1 MEDKKV
7 LRFKFKKYGPIVYIG
22 HLDIMRFF
30 QKAIRRSGIDAAYT
44 EGFSPHL
51 KLSFAQPLS
60 VGVETDGDYFDLEME
75 TLPDLNTLVS
85 EMNKQCVDGIEILN
99 VTLLNDD
106 VQNGM
111 SSVKAADYIYSFES
125 LLGEK
130 ELLDKFFSQETYI
143 FEYVRKED
151 NIVYL
156 VFENKELIDI
166 EFEKENELPVGT
178 KCVGKVSKIAKDINS
193 AFILLPD
200 KSTAYLKNIPADL
213 KCEQNI
219 AVEIT
224 RASSKGK
231 LPSVTL
237 INEYIEH
244 RTDLSIIE
252 KGPKTYEKLL
262 LKYKFDRILTDIDN
276 ILKEIKEFIN
286 SNNVIDLS
294 ELILYND
301 LMVSL
306 STLYSVSA
314 RLKEATSKVI
324 WLKSGANIV
333 IEETSAFTVIDVNSA
348 KKDNKKSNSYL
359 EINKEAAAEI
369 FRQMN
374 LRNLSGIILIDFIN
388 LEREEYKIL
397 MDELNNLAKTQK
409 SFTKV
414 VDITALGIAEITR
427 KKEGITLSDIVK

>member
-1 MEDKKV
+1 MIKPSVKNEDA
-7 LRFKFKKYGPIVYIG
+7 KKYVNSSGLELVIV
-22 HLDIMRFF
+22 
-30 QKAIRRSGIDAAYT
+30 K
-44 EGFSPHL
+44 
-51 KLSFAQPLS
+51 K
-60 VGVETDGDYFDLEME
+60 
-75 TLPDLNTLVS
+75 
-85 EMNKQCVDGIEILN
+85 
-99 VTLLNDD
+99 DD
-106 VQNGM
+106 
-111 SSVKAADYIYSFES
+111 SI
-125 LLGEK
+125 
-130 ELLDKFFSQETYI
+130 I
-143 FEYVRKED
+143 
-151 NIVYL
+151 YL

-166 EFEKENELPVGT
+166 EFDKENELPIGT

-193 AFILLPD
+193 AYILLPD
-200 KSTAYLKNIPADL
+200 KSKAFLKNISTDL

-224 RASSKGK
+224 RVSSKGK
-231 LPSVTL
+231 LPSVS
-237 INEYIEH
+237 IIDEDIEH
-244 RTDLSIIE
+244 RSDLSVIE
-252 KGPKTYEKLL
+252 YGQKTYEKLL
-262 LKYKFDRILTDIDN
+262 TRYKFDRILTDIDN
-276 ILKEIKEFIN
+276 IFKEIKEFIN
-286 SNNVIDLS
+286 SSNVIDLS
-294 ELILYND
+294 EVILYND

-348 KKDNKKSNSYL
+348 KKDNKKVNSFL
-359 EINKEAAAEI
+359 EINKEAAKEI

-397 MDELNNLAKTQK
+397 LDELNVLAKSQK

>member
-1 MEDKKV
+1 MIKPSVKNEDA
-7 LRFKFKKYGPIVYIG
+7 KKYVNSSGLELVIV
-22 HLDIMRFF
+22 
-30 QKAIRRSGIDAAYT
+30 K
-44 EGFSPHL
+44 
-51 KLSFAQPLS
+51 K
-60 VGVETDGDYFDLEME
+60 
-75 TLPDLNTLVS
+75 
-85 EMNKQCVDGIEILN
+85 
-99 VTLLNDD
+99 DD
-106 VQNGM
+106 
-111 SSVKAADYIYSFES
+111 SI
-125 LLGEK
+125 
-130 ELLDKFFSQETYI
+130 I
-143 FEYVRKED
+143 
-151 NIVYL
+151 YL

-166 EFEKENELPVGT
+166 EFEKENELPLGT

-193 AFILLPD
+193 AYILLPD
-200 KSTAYLKNIPADL
+200 KSKAFLKNIPPDL

-224 RASSKGK
+224 RVSSKGK
-231 LPSVTL
+231 LPSVSL
-237 INEYIEH
+237 IDEDIEH
-244 RTDLSIIE
+244 RADLSIIE
-252 KGPKTYEKLL
+252 YGPKTYEKLL
-262 LKYKFDRILTDIDN
+262 FRYKFDRILTDIDN
-276 ILKEIKEFIN
+276 IFKEIKEFIN
-286 SNNVIDLS
+286 SSNVIDLS
-294 ELILYND
+294 EVILYND

-348 KKDNKKSNSYL
+348 KKDNKKTNSFL
-359 EINKEAAAEI
+359 EINKEAAKEI

-397 MDELNNLAKTQK
+397 LYELNNLVKTQK

-427 KKEGITLSDIVK
+427 KKEGVTLSDIVK

>member
-1 MEDKKV
+1 MIKPTVKNEDA
-7 LRFKFKKYGPIVYIG
+7 KKYVNS
-22 HLDIMRFF
+22 
-30 QKAIRRSGIDAAYT
+30 SG
-44 EGFSPHL
+44 
-51 KLSFAQPLS
+51 
-60 VGVETDGDYFDLEME
+60 LE
-75 TLPDLNTLVS
+75 LV
-85 EMNKQCVDGIEILN
+85 I
-99 VTLLNDD
+99 
-106 VQNGM
+106 
-111 SSVKAADYIYSFES
+111 
-125 LLGEK
+125 
-130 ELLDKFFSQETYI
+130 
-143 FEYVRKED
+143 VRKD
-151 NIVYL
+151 NNIVYL

-219 AVEIT
+219 PVEIT

-348 KKDNKKSNSYL
+348 KKDNKKSNSFL

>member
-1 MEDKKV
+1 MIKPTVKNEDA
-7 LRFKFKKYGPIVYIG
+7 KKYVNSSGLELVIV
-22 HLDIMRFF
+22 
-30 QKAIRRSGIDAAYT
+30 K
-44 EGFSPHL
+44 
-51 KLSFAQPLS
+51 K
-60 VGVETDGDYFDLEME
+60 
-75 TLPDLNTLVS
+75 
-85 EMNKQCVDGIEILN
+85 
-99 VTLLNDD
+99 DD
-106 VQNGM
+106 
-111 SSVKAADYIYSFES
+111 S
-125 LLGEK
+125 
-130 ELLDKFFSQETYI
+130 
-143 FEYVRKED
+143 
-151 NIVYL
+151 IVYL

-200 KSTAYLKNIPADL
+200 KNTAYLKNIPADL

-219 AVEIT
+219 AVE
-224 RASSKGK
+224 KGWNWI
-231 LPSVTL
+231 S
-237 INEYIEH
+237 EDIEH

-348 KKDNKKSNSYL
+348 KKDNKKSNSFL

>member
-1 MEDKKV
+1 MIKPTVKNEDA
-7 LRFKFKKYGPIVYIG
+7 KKY
-22 HLDIMRFF
+22 MNS
-30 QKAIRRSGIDAAYT
+30 SG
-44 EGFSPHL
+44 
-51 KLSFAQPLS
+51 
-60 VGVETDGDYFDLEME
+60 LE
-75 TLPDLNTLVS
+75 LV
-85 EMNKQCVDGIEILN
+85 I
-99 VTLLNDD
+99 
-106 VQNGM
+106 
-111 SSVKAADYIYSFES
+111 
-125 LLGEK
+125 
-130 ELLDKFFSQETYI
+130 
-143 FEYVRKED
+143 VRKDD

-237 INEYIEH
+237 INEDIEH

-252 KGPKTYEKLL
+252 KGPKIYEKLL

-294 ELILYND
+294 EVILYND

-314 RLKEATSKVI
+314 KLKEATSKVI

>member
-1 MEDKKV
+1 MIKPTVKNEDA
-7 LRFKFKKYGPIVYIG
+7 KKYVNS
-22 HLDIMRFF
+22 
-30 QKAIRRSGIDAAYT
+30 SG
-44 EGFSPHL
+44 
-51 KLSFAQPLS
+51 
-60 VGVETDGDYFDLEME
+60 LE
-75 TLPDLNTLVS
+75 LV
-85 EMNKQCVDGIEILN
+85 I
-99 VTLLNDD
+99 
-106 VQNGM
+106 
-111 SSVKAADYIYSFES
+111 
-125 LLGEK
+125 
-130 ELLDKFFSQETYI
+130 
-143 FEYVRKED
+143 VRKD
-151 NIVYL
+151 YNIVYL

-178 KCVGKVSKIAKDINS
+178 KCVGKVSKIEKDINS

-314 RLKEATSKVI
+314 RLKEATSNVI

-348 KKDNKKSNSYL
+348 KKDNKKSNSFL

>member
-1 MEDKKV
+1 MIKPTVKNEDA
-7 LRFKFKKYGPIVYIG
+7 KKYVNS
-22 HLDIMRFF
+22 
-30 QKAIRRSGIDAAYT
+30 SG
-44 EGFSPHL
+44 
-51 KLSFAQPLS
+51 
-60 VGVETDGDYFDLEME
+60 LE
-75 TLPDLNTLVS
+75 LV
-85 EMNKQCVDGIEILN
+85 I
-99 VTLLNDD
+99 
-106 VQNGM
+106 
-111 SSVKAADYIYSFES
+111 
-125 LLGEK
+125 
-130 ELLDKFFSQETYI
+130 
-143 FEYVRKED
+143 VRKDD

-237 INEYIEH
+237 INEDIEH

-252 KGPKTYEKLL
+252 KGPKIYEKLL
-262 LKYKFDRILTDIDN
+262 LKYKFNRILTDIDN

-348 KKDNKKSNSYL
+348 KKDNKKSNSFL

>member
-1 MEDKKV
+1 MIKPTVKNEDA
-7 LRFKFKKYGPIVYIG
+7 KKYVNSSGLELVIV
-22 HLDIMRFF
+22 
-30 QKAIRRSGIDAAYT
+30 K
-44 EGFSPHL
+44 
-51 KLSFAQPLS
+51 K
-60 VGVETDGDYFDLEME
+60 
-75 TLPDLNTLVS
+75 
-85 EMNKQCVDGIEILN
+85 
-99 VTLLNDD
+99 DD
-106 VQNGM
+106 
-111 SSVKAADYIYSFES
+111 S
-125 LLGEK
+125 
-130 ELLDKFFSQETYI
+130 
-143 FEYVRKED
+143 
-151 NIVYL
+151 IVYL

-237 INEYIEH
+237 INEDIEH

-294 ELILYND
+294 EVILYND

-397 MDELNNLAKTQK
+397 MNELNDLAKKQK

>member
-1 MEDKKV
+1 MIKPSVKNEDA
-7 LRFKFKKYGPIVYIG
+7 KKYVNSSGLELVIV
-22 HLDIMRFF
+22 
-30 QKAIRRSGIDAAYT
+30 K
-44 EGFSPHL
+44 
-51 KLSFAQPLS
+51 K
-60 VGVETDGDYFDLEME
+60 
-75 TLPDLNTLVS
+75 
-85 EMNKQCVDGIEILN
+85 
-99 VTLLNDD
+99 DD
-106 VQNGM
+106 
-111 SSVKAADYIYSFES
+111 SI
-125 LLGEK
+125 
-130 ELLDKFFSQETYI
+130 I
-143 FEYVRKED
+143 
-151 NIVYL
+151 YL

-166 EFEKENELPVGT
+166 EFDKENELPIGT

-193 AFILLPD
+193 AYILLPD
-200 KSTAYLKNIPADL
+200 KSKAFLKNISTDL

-224 RASSKGK
+224 RVSSKGK
-231 LPSVTL
+231 LPSVS
-237 INEYIEH
+237 IIDEDIEH
-244 RTDLSIIE
+244 RSDLSVIE
-252 KGPKTYEKLL
+252 YGQKTYEKLL
-262 LKYKFDRILTDIDN
+262 TRYKFDRILTDIDN
-276 ILKEIKEFIN
+276 IFKEIKEFIN
-286 SNNVIDLS
+286 SSNVIDLS
-294 ELILYND
+294 EVILYND

-348 KKDNKKSNSYL
+348 KKDNKNTNSYL
-359 EINKEAAAEI
+359 EINKEAAREI

-397 MDELNNLAKTQK
+397 LDELNFLAKTQK

>member
-1 MEDKKV
+1 MIKPAVKNEDA
-7 LRFKFKKYGPIVYIG
+7 KKYVNSSGLELVIV
-22 HLDIMRFF
+22 
-30 QKAIRRSGIDAAYT
+30 K
-44 EGFSPHL
+44 
-51 KLSFAQPLS
+51 K
-60 VGVETDGDYFDLEME
+60 
-75 TLPDLNTLVS
+75 
-85 EMNKQCVDGIEILN
+85 
-99 VTLLNDD
+99 DD
-106 VQNGM
+106 
-111 SSVKAADYIYSFES
+111 S
-125 LLGEK
+125 
-130 ELLDKFFSQETYI
+130 
-143 FEYVRKED
+143 
-151 NIVYL
+151 IVYL
-156 VFENKELIDI
+156 VFENKELTDI

-193 AFILLPD
+193 AYVLLPD
-200 KSTAYLKNIPADL
+200 KSTAFLKNIPTDL

-219 AVEIT
+219 AVQIT

-231 LPSVTL
+231 LPSVSL
-237 INEYIEH
+237 IKEDIEH

-252 KGPKTYEKLL
+252 YCSKAYEKLL
-262 LKYKFDRILTDIDN
+262 SKYKFDRILTDIDN
-276 ILKEIKEFIN
+276 IFKEIKEFIN

-314 RLKEATSKVI
+314 RLKEATTKLV

-348 KKDNKKSNSYL
+348 KKDNKKTNSFL
-359 EINKEAAAEI
+359 EINIEAAKEI

-397 MDELNNLAKTQK
+397 LDELNNLAKMQK

>member
-1 MEDKKV
+1 MIKPTVKNEDA
-7 LRFKFKKYGPIVYIG
+7 KKYVNS
-22 HLDIMRFF
+22 
-30 QKAIRRSGIDAAYT
+30 SG
-44 EGFSPHL
+44 
-51 KLSFAQPLS
+51 
-60 VGVETDGDYFDLEME
+60 LE
-75 TLPDLNTLVS
+75 LV
-85 EMNKQCVDGIEILN
+85 I
-99 VTLLNDD
+99 
-106 VQNGM
+106 
-111 SSVKAADYIYSFES
+111 
-125 LLGEK
+125 
-130 ELLDKFFSQETYI
+130 
-143 FEYVRKED
+143 VRKDD

-324 WLKSGANIV
+324 WLKSGANIF

>member
-1 MEDKKV
+1 MIKPSVKNEDA
-7 LRFKFKKYGPIVYIG
+7 KKYVNSSGLELVIV
-22 HLDIMRFF
+22 
-30 QKAIRRSGIDAAYT
+30 K
-44 EGFSPHL
+44 
-51 KLSFAQPLS
+51 K
-60 VGVETDGDYFDLEME
+60 
-75 TLPDLNTLVS
+75 
-85 EMNKQCVDGIEILN
+85 
-99 VTLLNDD
+99 DD
-106 VQNGM
+106 
-111 SSVKAADYIYSFES
+111 SI
-125 LLGEK
+125 
-130 ELLDKFFSQETYI
+130 I
-143 FEYVRKED
+143 
-151 NIVYL
+151 YL

-166 EFEKENELPVGT
+166 EFDKENELPIGT

-193 AFILLPD
+193 AYILLPD
-200 KSTAYLKNIPADL
+200 KSKAFLKNISTDL

-224 RASSKGK
+224 RVSSKGK
-231 LPSVTL
+231 LPSVS
-237 INEYIEH
+237 IIDEDIEH
-244 RTDLSIIE
+244 RSDLSVIE
-252 KGPKTYEKLL
+252 YGQKTYEKLL
-262 LKYKFDRILTDIDN
+262 TRYKFDRILTDIDN
-276 ILKEIKEFIN
+276 IFKEIKEFIN
-286 SNNVIDLS
+286 SSNVIDLS
-294 ELILYND
+294 EVILYND

-348 KKDNKKSNSYL
+348 KKDNKNTNSYL
-359 EINKEAAAEI
+359 EINKEAAREI

-397 MDELNNLAKTQK
+397 LDELNVLAKTQK

-427 KKEGITLSDIVK
+427 KKEGVTLSDIVK

>member
-1 MEDKKV
+1 MIKPTVKNEDA
-7 LRFKFKKYGPIVYIG
+7 KKYVNSSGLELVIV
-22 HLDIMRFF
+22 
-30 QKAIRRSGIDAAYT
+30 K
-44 EGFSPHL
+44 
-51 KLSFAQPLS
+51 K
-60 VGVETDGDYFDLEME
+60 
-75 TLPDLNTLVS
+75 
-85 EMNKQCVDGIEILN
+85 
-99 VTLLNDD
+99 DD
-106 VQNGM
+106 
-111 SSVKAADYIYSFES
+111 S
-125 LLGEK
+125 
-130 ELLDKFFSQETYI
+130 
-143 FEYVRKED
+143 
-151 NIVYL
+151 IVYL

-231 LPSVTL
+231 LPSVSL
-237 INEYIEH
+237 INEDIGH

-294 ELILYND
+294 EVILYND

-348 KKDNKKSNSYL
+348 KKDNKKSNSFL

-397 MDELNNLAKTQK
+397 MDELNDLAKKQK

>member
-1 MEDKKV
+1 MIKPTVKNEDA
-7 LRFKFKKYGPIVYIG
+7 KKYINS
-22 HLDIMRFF
+22 
-30 QKAIRRSGIDAAYT
+30 SG
-44 EGFSPHL
+44 
-51 KLSFAQPLS
+51 
-60 VGVETDGDYFDLEME
+60 LE
-75 TLPDLNTLVS
+75 LV
-85 EMNKQCVDGIEILN
+85 I
-99 VTLLNDD
+99 
-106 VQNGM
+106 
-111 SSVKAADYIYSFES
+111 
-125 LLGEK
+125 
-130 ELLDKFFSQETYI
+130 
-143 FEYVRKED
+143 VRKDD

-237 INEYIEH
+237 INEDIEH

-294 ELILYND
+294 EVILYND

-314 RLKEATSKVI
+314 KLKEATSKVI

-409 SFTKV
+409 SFIKV

>member
-1 MEDKKV
+1 MIKPTVKNEDA
-7 LRFKFKKYGPIVYIG
+7 KKYVNS
-22 HLDIMRFF
+22 
-30 QKAIRRSGIDAAYT
+30 SG
-44 EGFSPHL
+44 
-51 KLSFAQPLS
+51 
-60 VGVETDGDYFDLEME
+60 LE
-75 TLPDLNTLVS
+75 LV
-85 EMNKQCVDGIEILN
+85 I
-99 VTLLNDD
+99 
-106 VQNGM
+106 
-111 SSVKAADYIYSFES
+111 
-125 LLGEK
+125 
-130 ELLDKFFSQETYI
+130 
-143 FEYVRKED
+143 VRKDD

-237 INEYIEH
+237 INEDIEH

-397 MDELNNLAKTQK
+397 MNELNDLAKKQK

-414 VDITALGIAEITR
+414 VDITVLGIAEITR

>member
-1 MEDKKV
+1 MIKPSVKNEDA
-7 LRFKFKKYGPIVYIG
+7 KKYVNSSGLELVIV
-22 HLDIMRFF
+22 
-30 QKAIRRSGIDAAYT
+30 K
-44 EGFSPHL
+44 
-51 KLSFAQPLS
+51 K
-60 VGVETDGDYFDLEME
+60 
-75 TLPDLNTLVS
+75 
-85 EMNKQCVDGIEILN
+85 
-99 VTLLNDD
+99 DD
-106 VQNGM
+106 
-111 SSVKAADYIYSFES
+111 SI
-125 LLGEK
+125 
-130 ELLDKFFSQETYI
+130 I
-143 FEYVRKED
+143 
-151 NIVYL
+151 YL

-166 EFEKENELPVGT
+166 EFDKENELPLGT

-193 AFILLPD
+193 AYILLPD
-200 KSTAYLKNIPADL
+200 KSKAFLKNIPTDL

-224 RASSKGK
+224 RVSSKGK
-231 LPSVTL
+231 LPSVSL
-237 INEYIEH
+237 IDEDIEH
-244 RTDLSIIE
+244 RVDLSIIE
-252 KGPKTYEKLL
+252 YGPKTYEKLL
-262 LKYKFDRILTDIDN
+262 FRYKFDRILTDIDN
-276 ILKEIKEFIN
+276 IFKEIKEFIN
-286 SNNVIDLS
+286 SSNVIDLS
-294 ELILYND
+294 EVILYND

-348 KKDNKKSNSYL
+348 KKDNKKVNSFL
-359 EINKEAAAEI
+359 EINKEAAREI

-397 MDELNNLAKTQK
+397 LDELNVLAKLQK

-427 KKEGITLSDIVK
+427 KKEGVTLSDIVK

>member
-1 MEDKKV
+1 MIKPAVKNEDA
-7 LRFKFKKYGPIVYIG
+7 KKYVNSSGLELVIV
-22 HLDIMRFF
+22 
-30 QKAIRRSGIDAAYT
+30 K
-44 EGFSPHL
+44 
-51 KLSFAQPLS
+51 K
-60 VGVETDGDYFDLEME
+60 
-75 TLPDLNTLVS
+75 
-85 EMNKQCVDGIEILN
+85 
-99 VTLLNDD
+99 DD
-106 VQNGM
+106 
-111 SSVKAADYIYSFES
+111 S
-125 LLGEK
+125 
-130 ELLDKFFSQETYI
+130 
-143 FEYVRKED
+143 
-151 NIVYL
+151 IVYL
-156 VFENKELIDI
+156 VFENKELTDI

-193 AFILLPD
+193 AYVLLPD
-200 KSTAYLKNIPADL
+200 KSTAFLKNIPTYL

-231 LPSVTL
+231 LPSVSV
-237 INEYIEH
+237 IKEDIEH

-252 KGPKTYEKLL
+252 YGSKAYEKLL
-262 LKYKFDRILTDIDN
+262 SKYKFDRILTDIDN
-276 ILKEIKEFIN
+276 IFKEIKEFIN

-314 RLKEATSKVI
+314 RLKEATSKLV

-348 KKDNKKSNSYL
+348 KKDNKKTNSFL
-359 EINKEAAAEI
+359 EINIEAAKEI

-397 MDELNNLAKTQK
+397 MDVLNDLAKKQK

>member
-1 MEDKKV
+1 MIKPTVKNEDA
-7 LRFKFKKYGPIVYIG
+7 KKYVNS
-22 HLDIMRFF
+22 
-30 QKAIRRSGIDAAYT
+30 SG
-44 EGFSPHL
+44 
-51 KLSFAQPLS
+51 
-60 VGVETDGDYFDLEME
+60 LE
-75 TLPDLNTLVS
+75 LV
-85 EMNKQCVDGIEILN
+85 I
-99 VTLLNDD
+99 
-106 VQNGM
+106 
-111 SSVKAADYIYSFES
+111 
-125 LLGEK
+125 
-130 ELLDKFFSQETYI
+130 
-143 FEYVRKED
+143 VRKDD

-200 KSTAYLKNIPADL
+200 KNTAYLKNIPADL

-237 INEYIEH
+237 INEDIEH

>member
-1 MEDKKV
+1 M
-7 LRFKFKKYGPIVYIG
+7 
-22 HLDIMRFF
+22 
-30 QKAIRRSGIDAAYT
+30 
-44 EGFSPHL
+44 
-51 KLSFAQPLS
+51 
-60 VGVETDGDYFDLEME
+60 
-75 TLPDLNTLVS
+75 
-85 EMNKQCVDGIEILN
+85 
-99 VTLLNDD
+99 
-106 VQNGM
+106 
-111 SSVKAADYIYSFES
+111 
-125 LLGEK
+125 
-130 ELLDKFFSQETYI
+130 
-143 FEYVRKED
+143 
-151 NIVYL
+151 
-156 VFENKELIDI
+156 
-166 EFEKENELPVGT
+166 
-178 KCVGKVSKIAKDINS
+178 
-193 AFILLPD
+193 
-200 KSTAYLKNIPADL
+200 
-213 KCEQNI
+213 
-219 AVEIT
+219 
-224 RASSKGK
+224 
-231 LPSVTL
+231 
-237 INEYIEH
+237 
-244 RTDLSIIE
+244 SIIE